1 MPRQL
6 RECLVLVALAA
17 VVFLTGLGGTRL
29 WDDDETFFAQ
39 TAREMF
45 ERGDLIVPWFN
56 QALFSHKPP
65 FMFWMMIAAYKIF
78 GVTEFASRLPSAL
91 FGIGSVLLVWRL
103 GRILYS
109 PRVGFW
115 AGIILATSLNFVVIS
130 RAAVCDAE
138 LVVFCTLPIYLFV
151 RGTATRKA
159 AEGEFGRELGW
170 TGEDAQQDPS
180 WKMWIAI
187 YASMGIAVMVKGP
200 IGVVLPGCVLGL
212 FLLTRRTLP
221 ARALALKRGWP
232 GLERSE
238 GPDGEESEFPVNQ
251 ENPIT
256 TRTTRSSL
264 WRSMLERVTTW
275 FAPRHVLHTI
285 WQMRP
290 LTAIAL
296 VLLVAGPWFAAVGYQ
311 THGEFLK
318 GFFGVHHFHRFTSP
332 MDNHPG
338 PPFYYLLAICVGFF
352 PWSIF
357 LTPCCV
363 ELVRRMRARVGHYRD
378 TGPRPADALLV
389 SWFIV
394 WVGFFSLAST
404 KFPHYVIPAYPAL
417 ALLTGCFIDR
427 WIANTEIYSNLFR
440 RCAWATLASV
450 GLGILI
456 AVPFVANLHLP
467 GEQLL
472 CLAGLP
478 LIPGAALCAWLTE
491 RRQIAK
497 ALACLTL
504 TAACF
509 FVGLFAVAAPHVDR
523 HQNTASFAAAIHERH
538 PSHGARIATYQYFRP
553 GFVYY
558 CNERV
563 EQFFEAPGVTA
574 FLRVAPDRSFLV
586 TTEDEYRQIAAE
598 LPAQFGII
606 ERSPWFLKQGKTL
619 LLLGDTT
626 NGLASQPA
634 GAERR

>member
-17 VVFLTGLGGTRL
+17 VVFVTGLGGTQL

-45 ERGDLIVPWFN
+45 ERGDLVVPWFN

-65 FMFWMMIAAYKIF
+65 FMYWMMIGTYHVF
-78 GVTEFASRLPSAL
+78 GVTEFASRFPSAI
-91 FGIGSVLLVWRL
+91 FGIASVLLVWRL

-115 AGIILATSLNFVVIS
+115 AGIILATSLNFVVVS

-138 LVVFCTLPIYLFV
+138 LLVFCTLPIYLFV
-151 RGTATRKA
+151 RGTATRKL
-159 AEGEFGRELGW
+159 AENGAGTPLVW
-170 TGEDAQQDPS
+170 TTEDSKRDPT
-180 WKMWIAI
+180 WKTYIAI
-187 YASMGIAVMVKGP
+187 YASMGLAVMIKGP
-200 IGVVLPGCVLGL
+200 IGVVLPGSVLGL
-212 FLLTRRTLP
+212 FLLTRRLIAAP
-221 ARALALKRGWP
+221 AARAERGWP

-238 GPDGEESEFPVNQ
+238 CADGEKSELLINR
-251 ENPIT
+251 ENPIKIPAT
-256 TRTTRSSL
+256 QSSL
-264 WRSMLERVTTW
+264 WRSVLQRLTTW

-290 LTAIAL
+290 MTAIAL
-296 VLLVAGPWFAAVGYQ
+296 VLLVAGPWFVAVGYR
-311 THGEFLK
+311 THGEFLN
-318 GFFGVHHFHRFTSP
+318 GFFGVHHFHRFTNP

-352 PWSIF
+352 PWSLF

-363 ELVRRMRARVGHYRD
+363 ELVRRMRGQEGQSAEKVR
-378 TGPRPADALLV
+378 RPADRLMVAWLV
-389 SWFIV
+389 V

-417 ALLTGCFIDR
+417 ALLTACFIEQ
-427 WIANTEIYSNLFR
+427 WIANSEIYSNLFR
-440 RCAWATLASV
+440 RSAWATLAAV

-456 AVPFVANLHLP
+456 VVPFVANLHMP
-467 GEQLL
+467 GEHLL

-491 RRQIAK
+491 RRQIAN
-497 ALACLTL
+497 ALTCLTL
-504 TAACF
+504 TAAVF

-523 HQNTASFAAAIHERH
+523 HQNTAPFAAAIHERY
-538 PSHGARIATYQYFRP
+538 PSRGARIATYQYFRP

-558 CNERV
+558 CNDRV
-563 EQFFEAPGVTA
+563 EQFFDAASATK
-574 FLRVAPDRSFLV
+574 FLRESPDRSFLL
-586 TTEDEYRQIAAE
+586 TTVDDYHQIAAE
-598 LPAQFGII
+598 LPSQFGII
-606 ERSPWFLKQGKTL
+606 KTAPWFLKQGRTL
-619 LLLGDTT
+619 VLLGDVQ
-626 NGLASQPA
+626 GLAAQPV
-634 GAERR
+634 GAERK